1 MQPDYIAKQI
11 AHHLLEIGAVLL
23 RPEEPFTWAS
33 GIRSPIYC
41 DNRVTLSYPAVRRLI
56 ADAFASLIRAEY
68 PQAEGI
74 AGIATGGIAHAAF
87 VAERLDLPMIY
98 VREKPKGHGRQNQ
111 VEGHMTPGQKVVLIE
126 DLISTGGS
134 SLKAAKG
141 VQTEGGDVLGVISIF
156 TYLFP
161 QAEENFREAGIPVAS
176 LSNYSALLEA
186 AKERGVITLEQEKIL
201 AEWRKRPAEFYG

>member
-1 MQPDYIAKQI
+1 LQPDIIAKQI

-23 RPEEPFTWAS
+23 RPDEPFTWAS

-41 DNRVTLSYPAVRRLI
+41 DNRVTLSYPAVRRVI
-56 ADAFASLIRAEY
+56 ADAFVSLIRAEY

-141 VQTEGGDVLGVISIF
+141 VQAEGGDVLGVISIF
-156 TYLFP
+156 NYQFP
-161 QAEENFREAGIPVAS
+161 QAEKNFREAGIPAAS